1 MLGCIC
7 LDIDTL
13 TQPHPGPI
21 FDLLSLP
28 RRLRRRNRS
37 RPAGSTSQEHRTT
50 AQAQYRTLSKRVLD
64 RLSVNGK
71 DAIFWDRDLAGFG
84 IRVYPSGKKVFVV
97 QSRAF
102 GRSKRVT
109 LGRYPELTPDAARKN
124 ATAVIARIK
133 KGQPPV
139 PPEPAPVPTVADLA
153 ERYQREY
160 VEMHCKPVTVSHYR
174 LMLRKHIVPALGER
188 LVADVEHQD
197 ILSFHNGLHHMP
209 TVANRAADILVKMF
223 NLADAWGWRPAG
235 SNPCRGVARFK
246 VEMHERFLTREEL
259 HRLGEVL
266 RAAPAERLASVH
278 AAAAIRLLVLTGCR
292 RNEILCLRWDDLNF
306 DTGEMRLPDSKTGA
320 RTVPMAPAA
329 ADVLKGLPRTPE
341 SPWVFPGRKKGT
353 RLVNLNDSW
362 DRVRRRAG
370 LDGVRLHDLR
380 HTFAS
385 RALALG
391 EGLPMIGDLLGHRM
405 VNTKACPQSLP
416 RYVIENQDLSDSGP
430 VSTDGASI
438 VQQEPRGFRASLAG

>member
-1 MLGCIC
+1 M
-7 LDIDTL
+7 
-13 TQPHPGPI
+13 
-21 FDLLSLP
+21 
-28 RRLRRRNRS
+28 
-37 RPAGSTSQEHRTT
+37 AE
-50 AQAQYRTLSKRVLD
+50 AQYRTLSKRVVD

-71 DAIFWDRDLAGFG
+71 DAIFWDRDLTGFG
-84 IRVYPSGKKVFVV
+84 VRVYPSGKKVFVV
-97 QSRAF
+97 QTRAF
-102 GRSKRVT
+102 GRSKRVS
-109 LGRYPELTPDAARKN
+109 LGKHGDITTEIARKN

-139 PPEPAPVPTVADLA
+139 PAEPEQAPDPTVADLA
-153 ERYQREY
+153 GRYQREY
-160 VEMHCKPVTVSHYR
+160 VEMHCKPATISHYR

-188 LVADVEHQD
+188 LVADVEYKD
-197 ILSFHNGLHHMP
+197 ILACHNKLHHMP

-246 VEMHERFLTREEL
+246 VEKHERFLTREEL

-320 RTVPMAPAA
+320 RTVPMASAA
-329 ADVLKGLPRTPE
+329 ADVLKGLPRIPD
-341 SPWVFPGRKKGT
+341 SPWVFPGKKKGT

-405 VNTKACPQSLP
+405 VNTTA
-416 RYVIENQDLSDSGP
+416 RYAHLARDS
-430 VSTDGASI
+430 VRDSSAKIAADIGARIMPSNG
-438 VQQEPRGFRASLAG
+438 R

>member
-1 MLGCIC
+1 M
-7 LDIDTL
+7 
-13 TQPHPGPI
+13 
-21 FDLLSLP
+21 
-28 RRLRRRNRS
+28 
-37 RPAGSTSQEHRTT
+37 AE
-50 AQAQYRTLSKRVLD
+50 AQFRTLSKRVLD

-97 QSRAF
+97 QTRAF

-109 LGRYPELTPDAARKN
+109 LGRYPALTPEAARKD

-133 KGQPPV
+133 KGEPPV
-139 PPEPAPVPTVADLA
+139 PPKPAPVPTVADLA

-160 VEMHCKPVTVSHYR
+160 VEMHCKPATVSHYR
-174 LMLRKHIVPALGER
+174 LMLRKHIVPALGDR
-188 LVADVEHQD
+188 LVAEVEHKD

-223 NLADAWGWRPAG
+223 NLADGWGWRPAG

-246 VEMHERFLTREEL
+246 VEKHERFLTREEL
-259 HRLGEVL
+259 HRLGEAL
-266 RAAPAERLASVH
+266 RAAPVERLASVH

-320 RTVPMAPAA
+320 RTVPMASAA
-329 ADVLKGLPRTPE
+329 ADVLEGLPRTPD
-341 SPWVFPGRKKGT
+341 SPWVFPGKKKGT

-405 VNTKACPQSLP
+405 VNTTA
-416 RYVIENQDLSDSGP
+416 RYAHLARDS
-430 VSTDGASI
+430 VRDSSAKIAADIGARIMPSNG
-438 VQQEPRGFRASLAG
+438 R

>member
-1 MLGCIC
+1 M
-7 LDIDTL
+7 
-13 TQPHPGPI
+13 
-21 FDLLSLP
+21 
-28 RRLRRRNRS
+28 
-37 RPAGSTSQEHRTT
+37 AE
-50 AQAQYRTLSKRVLD
+50 AQFRILSKRVVD

-84 IRVYPSGKKVFVV
+84 VRVYPSGKKVFVV
-97 QSRAF
+97 QTRAL
-102 GRSKRVT
+102 GRSKRVS
-109 LGRYPELTPDAARKN
+109 LGKHGDITTEIARKN

-139 PPEPAPVPTVADLA
+139 PAEPEPAPEPTVADLA

-160 VEMHCKPVTVSHYR
+160 VEMHCKPATISHYR

-188 LVADVEHQD
+188 LVADVEYKD
-197 ILSFHNGLHHMP
+197 ILAFHNKLHHMP

-246 VEMHERFLTREEL
+246 VEKHERFLTREEL

-320 RTVPMAPAA
+320 RTVPMASAA
-329 ADVLKGLPRTPE
+329 ADVLRGLPRTPD
-341 SPWVFPGRKKGT
+341 SPWVFPGKRKGT

-362 DRVRRRAG
+362 DRVRSRAG

-405 VNTKACPQSLP
+405 VNTKACPQYLP
-416 RYVIENQDLSDSGP
+416 HYVIEKQDLSVLSP
-430 VSTDGASI
+430 VSTDGAWI
-438 VQQEPRGFRASLAG
+438 IRQEPPGRRAPLCG